1 MATDMEKYVKI
12 GDVIEVAIDTV
23 AFGGNGVGRIH
34 DLVVFVPFTVEGDRV
49 EVEITA
55 VRKGI

>member
-23 AFGGNGVGRIH
+23 AFGGDG
-34 DLVVFVPFTVEGDRV
+34 
-49 EVEITA
+49 
-55 VRKGI
+55 